1 MLFAD
6 GTLAARIDRAEAK
19 LVADLARAAATDT
32 VVRPFAGGL
41 AICATRGSPVN
52 KVIGVGFGEVF
63 DERALE
69 AIEEE
74 WRGRGEPV
82 RFELSALAEAQ
93 NGTVLTR
100 RGYRLIGFEHEMGRS
115 LDDVG
120 EDFPPSLKLRRT
132 RRSLGGSGS
141 PAIEGLTIERVS
153 DDLIPIWRE
162 VVVDGFFH
170 LDGTGTGSE
179 ESFTRDALDQMMGDF
194 AKAPGVDKFLV
205 RIHGEPVGAASMRL
219 DDGIAQLS
227 GATTLPAFRKR
238 GVQTA
243 LLRHRLRTARESAC
257 ELAVVTTQPGSRSQ
271 ANTQRQGFQLLYA
284 RAILVKD

>member
-6 GTLAARIDRAEAK
+6 PELAARIDRAEAK

-41 AICATRGSPVN
+41 AICAKRGSPVN

-82 RFELSALAEAQ
+82 RFELSALAEAE

-100 RGYRLIGFEHEMGRS
+100 RGYRLIGFEHELGRS

-120 EDFPPSLKLRRT
+120 QGSL
-132 RRSLGGSGS
+132 
-141 PAIEGLTIERVS
+141 AIDGLSIEPVT
-153 DDLIPIWRE
+153 DDLIEAWRN

-179 ESFTRDALDQMMGDF
+179 ESFTRDTLDQVMGDF
-194 AKAPGVDKFLV
+194 VRAPGLDKFLV
-205 RIHGEPVGAASMRL
+205 RVHGEPAGAASMRL

-227 GATTLPAFRKR
+227 GATTLPAFRRR
-238 GVQTA
+238 GIQTA
-243 LLRHRLRTARESAC
+243 LLRHRLEFARQAGC

-271 ANTQRQGFQLLYA
+271 SNTQRQGFQLLYG